1 MFSQYNVPAV
11 LPLNTFIDV
20 FPLGQD
26 VFTHSAPLL
35 AGPNEWLHIFLG
47 LPLLIVPPRMEYSH
61 HRL

>member
-1 MFSQYNVPAV
+1 MPAV

-26 VFTHSAPLL
+26 AFTHNAPLF

-47 LPLLIVPPRMEYSH
+47 LPLRIFPPKMGFFLLHQNY
-61 HRL
+61 